1 MNRLAYIGI
10 FIAAVLIIMAI
21 FAPLIAT
28 HNPIDIPRDAVRN
41 AAPSA
46 EHFFGTDGIG
56 RDVFSRIVYGA
67 RISLQVGIVVVLV
80 SGFIGVIVGSMAG
93 FYGGWVDKIL
103 SGYIFNVFLAFPGLL
118 LAIALAAFVDEAA
131 LLGYLESWIDYLLQ
145 ATLLKIP
152 VLDAFAQRFIDV
164 SLTES
169 VLNFFGRGLFKILL
183 ALCIIGWVGY
193 ARVMRG
199 QVLKVRE
206 YDFVQA
212 ARALGASN
220 MRILFTHILPNAIQP
235 LIVQA
240 SLGMAGAV
248 LSEASL
254 SFLGVGIPPP
264 APSWGT
270 MIDEARDLTTLYN
283 APHALFF
290 PGIAIALTVLAFNFI
305 GDGLREYLDPKQ
317 RKR

>member
-10 FIAAVLIIMAI
+10 FIAAVLIIAAI
-21 FAPLIAT
+21 FAPFIAT
-28 HNPIDIPRDAVRN
+28 HDPLNIPADAVRF
-41 AAPSA
+41 AAPSG
-46 EHFFGTDGIG
+46 EHWLGTDDVG
-56 RDVFSRIVYGA
+56 RDLFSRIVYGA
-67 RISLQVGIVVVLV
+67 RISLEVGISVTLV
-80 SGFIGVIVGSMAG
+80 SAFFGMIIGAIAG

-103 SGYIFNVFLAFPGLL
+103 SGWLFNVFLAFPGLL
-118 LAIALAAFVDEAA
+118 LAIAMVAF
-131 LLGYLESWIDYLLQ
+131 LGPGLEKLI
-145 ATLLKIP
+145 
-152 VLDAFAQRFIDV
+152 
-164 SLTES
+164 
-169 VLNFFGRGLFKILL
+169 L

-220 MRILFTHILPNAIQP
+220 MRILFTHILPNAVQP

-254 SFLGVGIPPP
+254 SYLGLGIPAP

-270 MIDEARDLTTLYN
+270 MINSAQQTGFQTVMLI
-283 APHALFF
+283 APQFLFA

>member
-1 MNRLAYIGI
+1 MNRLTYFGLTV
-10 FIAAVLIIMAI
+10 AAILILLAI
-21 FAPLIAT
+21 FAPFIAT
-28 HNPIDIPRDAVRN
+28 HDVAAQNLALRY

-46 EHFFGTDGIG
+46 SHWFGTDALG
-56 RDVFSRIVYGA
+56 RDVFSRVVFGA
-67 RISLQVGIVVVLV
+67 RISLEVGITVVAV
-80 SGFIGVIVGSMAG
+80 SSVIGVTLGAIAG
-93 FYGGWVDKIL
+93 YYGGWLDKL
-103 SGYIFNVFLAFPGLL
+103 MSGYVFNVFLAFPGLL
-118 LAIALAAFVDEAA
+118 LAIALVAF
-131 LLGYLESWIDYLLQ
+131 LG
-145 ATLLKIP
+145 A
-152 VLDAFAQRFIDV
+152 
-164 SLTES
+164 
-169 VLNFFGRGLFKILL
+169 GLGKLIL

-206 YDFVQA
+206 YDFVNA
-212 ARALGASN
+212 AKALGASDW
-220 MRILFTHILPNAIQP
+220 RILFVHIFPNAIQP

-254 SFLGVGIPPP
+254 SFLGLGIPPP

-270 MIDEARDLTTLYN
+270 MIEEARGLDTLAN
-283 APHALFF
+283 APHVLFF

>member
-1 MNRLAYIGI
+1 MNRLTYIGI
-10 FIAAVLIIMAI
+10 AIAVLFIAAAI

-28 HNPIDIPRDAVRN
+28 HDVTAQNLAMRY

-46 EHFFGTDGIG
+46 AHWFGTDALG
-56 RDVFSRIVYGA
+56 RDVYSRVIYGA
-67 RISLQVGIVVVLV
+67 RISLQVGIIVVAV
-80 SGFIGVIVGSMAG
+80 SAFIGIFIGAISG
-93 FYGGWVDKIL
+93 FYGGLVDKFL
-103 SGYIFNVFLAFPGLL
+103 SGYVFNVFLAFPGLL
-118 LAIALAAFVDEAA
+118 LAIALAAFVDEQKMLEYFVSTDAA
-131 LLGYLESWIDYLLQ
+131 GVIINGFGLGLS
-145 ATLLKIP
+145 KI
-152 VLDAFAQRFIDV
+152 I
-164 SLTES
+164 
-169 VLNFFGRGLFKILL
+169 L

-193 ARVMRG
+193 ARLMRG
-199 QVLKVRE
+199 QVLKIRE

-220 MRILFTHILPNAIQP
+220 FRILFTHILPNAIQP

-254 SFLGVGIPPP
+254 SFLGLGIPPP

-270 MIDEARDLTTLYN
+270 MLEESRGLDTLFN
-283 APHALFF
+283 APHAFFF
-290 PGIAIALTVLAFNFI
+290 PALFIALTVLSFNFL

-317 RKR
+317 RRR

>member
-1 MNRLAYIGI
+1 MNRLTYIGI
-10 FIAAVLIIMAI
+10 AIALVVIVMAI

-28 HNPIDIPRDAVRN
+28 HDASAQNLSMRFVS
-41 AAPSA
+41 PSG
-46 EHFFGTDGIG
+46 EHWFGTDALG
-56 RDVFSRIVYGA
+56 RDVFTRVLYGA
-67 RISLQVGIVVVLV
+67 RISLQVGLTVVAV
-80 SGFIGVIVGSMAG
+80 SAFFGIIIGAIAG
-93 FYGGWVDKIL
+93 FYGGWIDKFL
-103 SGYIFNVFLAFPGLL
+103 SGYVFNVFLAFPGLL
-118 LAIALAAFVDEAA
+118 LAIALVAF
-131 LLGYLESWIDYLLQ
+131 LG
-145 ATLLKIP
+145 A
-152 VLDAFAQRFIDV
+152 
-164 SLTES
+164 
-169 VLNFFGRGLFKILL
+169 GLGKLIL

-212 ARALGASN
+212 AKALGAGN
-220 MRILFTHILPNAIQP
+220 MRILFTHIMPNAIQP

-254 SFLGVGIPPP
+254 SFLGLGIPPP

-270 MIDEARDLTTLYN
+270 MIEEARQYF
-283 APHALFF
+283 ASYPHVLFF
-290 PGIAIALTVLAFNFI
+290 PGVAIALTVLAFNFI

-317 RKR
+317 RTR

>member
-1 MNRLAYIGI
+1 MSTGVSTLVFGYREQFSYQIKVNRLTYIGI
-10 FIAAVLIIMAI
+10 AIAALVVIAAI
-21 FAPLIAT
+21 FAPWIASHDVT
-28 HNPIDIPRDAVRN
+28 VQNLSMRFAS
-41 AAPSA
+41 PSA
-46 EHFFGTDGIG
+46 EHWFGTDGLG
-56 RDVFSRIVYGA
+56 RDVFSRVVFGA
-67 RISLQVGIVVVLV
+67 RISLEVGITVVAV
-80 SGFIGVIVGSMAG
+80 SSVIGIFIGSIAG
-93 FYGGWVDKIL
+93 FYGGIVDKVL

-118 LAIALAAFVDEAA
+118 LAIALVAF
-131 LLGYLESWIDYLLQ
+131 LG
-145 ATLLKIP
+145 A
-152 VLDAFAQRFIDV
+152 
-164 SLTES
+164 
-169 VLNFFGRGLFKILL
+169 GLGKMIL

-212 ARALGASN
+212 AKALGAGN
-220 MRILFTHILPNAIQP
+220 MRILFTHIMPNAIQP

-254 SFLGVGIPPP
+254 SFLGLGIPPP

-270 MIDEARDLTTLYN
+270 MIEEARQYFAN
-283 APHALFF
+283 YPHVLFF

-317 RKR
+317 RTR

>member
-1 MNRLAYIGI
+1 MNRLTYIGI
-10 FIAAVLIIMAI
+10 AISAVVILTAI
-21 FAPLIAT
+21 FAPVIAT
-28 HNPIDIPRDAVRN
+28 HDVTAQNLLARYATPT
-41 AAPSA
+41 A
-46 EHFFGTDGIG
+46 EHWFGTDALG
-56 RDVFSRIVYGA
+56 RDVFSRVVYGA
-67 RISLQVGIVVVLV
+67 RISLQVGITVVTV
-80 SGFIGVIVGSMAG
+80 SSIIGILIGAVAG
-93 FYGGWVDKIL
+93 FYGGFIDKVL
-103 SGYIFNVFLAFPGLL
+103 AGYVFNVFLAFPGLL
-118 LAIALAAFVDEAA
+118 LAIALVAF
-131 LLGYLESWIDYLLQ
+131 LG
-145 ATLLKIP
+145 A
-152 VLDAFAQRFIDV
+152 
-164 SLTES
+164 
-169 VLNFFGRGLFKILL
+169 GLGKTIL
-183 ALCIIGWVGY
+183 ALCVIGWVGY

-220 MRILFTHILPNAIQP
+220 TRILFTHIMPNAVQP

-254 SFLGVGIPPP
+254 SFLGLGIPPP

-270 MIDEARDLTTLYN
+270 MIEEARGFDILYN
-283 APHALFF
+283 APHVLFF

-317 RKR
+317 RAR

>member
-10 FIAAVLIIMAI
+10 GIAAVFVLAAI
-21 FAPLIAT
+21 FAPWVAT
-28 HNPIDIPRDAVRN
+28 HDVAGQDLAMRY

-46 EHFFGTDGIG
+46 EHWLGTDALG
-56 RDVFSRIVYGA
+56 RDVFSRVVFGA
-67 RISLQVGIVVVLV
+67 RISLQVGIVVVAV
-80 SGFIGVIVGSMAG
+80 SSVIGILVGSVAG
-93 FYGGWVDKIL
+93 FFGGLTDRVL
-103 SGYIFNVFLAFPGLL
+103 SGYVFNVFLAFPGLL
-118 LAIALAAFVDEAA
+118 LAIALVAF
-131 LLGYLESWIDYLLQ
+131 LG
-145 ATLLKIP
+145 A
-152 VLDAFAQRFIDV
+152 
-164 SLTES
+164 
-169 VLNFFGRGLFKILL
+169 GLGKLIL
-183 ALCIIGWVGY
+183 ALCVIGWVGY

-212 ARALGASN
+212 ARALGAGSF
-220 MRILFTHILPNAIQP
+220 RILKTHILPNAIQP

-248 LSEASL
+248 MSEASL
-254 SFLGVGIPPP
+254 SFLGLGTPPP

-270 MIDEARDLTTLYN
+270 MIEESRSFDIMYN
-283 APHALFF
+283 APHVLLF
-290 PGIAIALTVLAFNFI
+290 PGLAIALTVLSFNFI

>member
-1 MNRLAYIGI
+1 MNRLGYIGLAI
-10 FIAAVLIIMAI
+10 GALFILAAI
-21 FAPLIAT
+21 FAPFIAT
-28 HNPIDIPRDAVRN
+28 HDVGLQNLAMRYAG
-41 AAPSA
+41 PSS
-46 EHFFGTDGIG
+46 EHWFGTDGLG
-56 RDVFSRIVYGA
+56 RDVFSRVIFGA
-67 RISLQVGIVVVLV
+67 RISLQVGISVVLV
-80 SGFIGVIVGSMAG
+80 SGIVGIIIGAIAG
-93 FYGGWVDKIL
+93 FYGGWVDKFL
-103 SGYIFNVFLAFPGLL
+103 SGYLFNVFLAFPGLL
-118 LAIALAAFVDEAA
+118 LAIALVAF
-131 LLGYLESWIDYLLQ
+131 LGAGQGKLI
-145 ATLLKIP
+145 I
-152 VLDAFAQRFIDV
+152 
-164 SLTES
+164 
-169 VLNFFGRGLFKILL
+169 

-206 YDFVQA
+206 YDYVAA

-254 SFLGVGIPPP
+254 SFLGLGIPPP

-270 MIDEARDLTTLYN
+270 MVEEARQFFSSS
-283 APHALFF
+283 PHVLLF
-290 PGIAIALTVLAFNFI
+290 PGLAIALTVLAFNFI

-317 RKR
+317 RAR

>member
-1 MNRLAYIGI
+1 MNRLTYIGI
-10 FIAAVLIIMAI
+10 IIAVVFILTAI
-21 FAPLIAT
+21 FASFIAT
-28 HNPIDIPRDAVRN
+28 HDVTAINTAARYG
-41 AAPSA
+41 APSA
-46 EHFFGTDGIG
+46 EHWFGTDALG
-56 RDVFSRIVYGA
+56 RDVFSRLVFGA
-67 RISLQVGIVVVLV
+67 RISLEVGIIVVVV
-80 SGFIGVIVGSMAG
+80 SSIVGIFIGAIAG

-118 LAIALAAFVDEAA
+118 LAIALVAF
-131 LLGYLESWIDYLLQ
+131 LG
-145 ATLLKIP
+145 A
-152 VLDAFAQRFIDV
+152 
-164 SLTES
+164 
-169 VLNFFGRGLFKILL
+169 GLGKLIL
-183 ALCIIGWVGY
+183 ALCVIGWVGY

-212 ARALGASN
+212 ARALGASDG
-220 MRILFTHILPNAIQP
+220 RILFTHILPNAVQP

-254 SFLGVGIPPP
+254 SFLGLGIPPP

-270 MIDEARDLTTLYN
+270 MIEEARGFDVLIN
-283 APHALFF
+283 APHVMIF
-290 PGIAIALTVLAFNFI
+290 PGVAIALTVLAFNFI